1 MNYFDTLT
9 LQAFLL
15 ALPQLSDVLPEE
27 LHQEIQRVGQVVKNH
42 EPGVADEVR
51 SLVQRHDCLKEPY
64 NQAYDHLQQQYK
76 TQERVKGTLN
86 LSESPTALDWEE
98 MIVLLLTAEDF
109 AAAAKNLLKQDHSH
123 IRSLSDDT
131 QIFLASL
138 QRTVAELDAKAI
150 AVLRALERRPFTVK
164 GLVYAVGISL
174 DQTWAIVQSLWKAGY
189 IDTVTGNVLY
199 RVFPMLRDRH
209 RGCRAI
215 DSDTYL
221 TLTSKGH
228 FLLHPF
234 ISLGQRGGIT
244 L

>member
-15 ALPQLSDVLPEE
+15 ALPQLSDVLSEE
-27 LHQEIQRVGQVVKNH
+27 LHREIQQVGQAVKNH
-42 EPGVADEVR
+42 EPGVDDEVR

-86 LSESPTALDWEE
+86 LSESPIALDWEE
-98 MIVLLLTAEDF
+98 MIVSLLTAEDF
-109 AAAAKNLLKQDHSH
+109 AAAAKNLLKQGRSH

-131 QIFLASL
+131 HIFLASL
-138 QRTVAELDAKAI
+138 QRTIAELDAKAI

-164 GLVYAVGISL
+164 GLVLTTRQLEKRIEV
-174 DQTWAIVQSLWKAGY
+174 VQNLLPEVRQQ
-189 IDTVTGNVLY
+189 DL
-199 RVFPMLRDRH
+199 
-209 RGCRAI
+209 I
-215 DSDTYL
+215 DSL
-221 TLTSKGH
+221 QRFNCSQK
-228 FLLHPF
+228 FLIENLPERLRR
-234 ISLGQRGGIT
+234 SLI